1 MPVKGTR
8 TPARIGGLLLA
19 YCGKSM
25 TGLVFF
31 EKLLLAMGMLVT
43 RKLADKQANVAMDGL
58 ARKFGC
64 NPFICRQY

>member
-1 MPVKGTR
+1 
-8 TPARIGGLLLA
+8 
-19 YCGKSM
+19 M

-31 EKLLLAMGMLVT
+31 GKLLLAMGMLVT